1 MDINDYLT
9 AMINLLPLSIALQ
22 LGGKMSCDFFF
33 FFFVPSQIS
42 LNN

>member
-22 LGGKMSCDFFF
+22 LGGKMSCDFYFF
-33 FFFVPSQIS
+33 FGAQSDITE
-42 LNN
+42 